1 MRYYPPILMLVAVAV
16 AIAMLLGDGPIGPY

>member
-1 MRYYPPILMLVAVAV
+1 MRYYPRLLMLVFAAV